1 MIADLDRVFN
11 REWTLMHAN
20 GLMRGCAAIRG
31 KHFEAFESLMSTDGM
46 GRFV

>member
-20 GLMRGCAAIRG
+20 GLMKSRAAIRVNPRNPR
-31 KHFEAFESLMSTDGM
+31 KKF
-46 GRFV
+46 